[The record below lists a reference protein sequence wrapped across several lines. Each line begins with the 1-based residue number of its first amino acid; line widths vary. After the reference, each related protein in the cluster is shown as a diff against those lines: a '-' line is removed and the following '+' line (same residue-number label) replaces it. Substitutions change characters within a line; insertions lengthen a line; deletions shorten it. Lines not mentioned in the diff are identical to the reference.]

1 MAPRRKTLLKRA
13 NEPEIKEG
21 KEPPLHPSPQKSK
34 MTLVQ
39 NDPQLEAFL
48 NVQLQPLAPQAD
60 KNVDVPETT
69 AKVASAM
76 ESLGNLESAVIAALF
91 PTDGSSPQSFNEVA
105 AKLGM
110 TVEEV
115 KGLADNALRGLRGS
129 KSPVPRLSTVWN

>member
-1 MAPRRKTLLKRA
+1 MAARRKTLLKRA
-13 NEPEIKEG
+13 NEPETKEG
-21 KEPPLHPSPQKSK
+21 KEAPLHSSPQKSK
-34 MTLVQ
+34 ITLVA

-48 NVQLQPLAPQAD
+48 NVQLQPLAPQPD
-60 KNVDVPETT
+60 KTADVPETT

-91 PTDGSSPQSFNEVA
+91 PSDGSSPQSFDEVA

-129 KSPVPRLSTVWN
+129 KSPIHRLSTVWN